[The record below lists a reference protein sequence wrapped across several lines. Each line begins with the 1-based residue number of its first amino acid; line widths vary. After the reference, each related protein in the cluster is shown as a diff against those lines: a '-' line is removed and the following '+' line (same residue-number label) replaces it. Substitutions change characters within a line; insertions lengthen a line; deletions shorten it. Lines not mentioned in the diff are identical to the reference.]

1 MFEDWKKAWEQAKS
15 NFERELHGDA
25 ELGAAGS
32 HRARLIRRDLASAQ
46 RALERLQAD
55 ITATRHE
62 LAGEDEQVQ
71 TCERRAAMADNIGDE
86 ETARIARDYGARHAE
101 RAGILRRKADVL
113 EEELGMRQKE
123 LASMEAQAETE
134 LAEIAAAEE
143 NRVKSDAEFRQLD
156 QQRRERD
163 AEARLEEL
171 KKRMK

>member
-1 MFEDWKKAWEQAKS
+1 MFEDWKKAWDQAKA
-15 NFERELHGDA
+15 NFERELDGD
-25 ELGAAGS
+25 ELGLGDS
-32 HRARLIRRDLASAQ
+32 QRARLIRRDLANAR

-62 LAGEDEQVQ
+62 LTGEEEQLQ
-71 TCERRAAMADNIGDE
+71 TCERRATMADGIGDE
-86 ETARIARDYGARHAE
+86 ETARIARDYAARHTE

-113 EEELGMRQKE
+113 TEELAMRQKE
-123 LASMEAQAETE
+123 LALMEEQAQTE

-163 AEARLEEL
+163 AEAMLEEL